1 MAVQTSRHSGSVAR
15 VFAQQPDRVAAA
27 WRRLRYAATPD
38 GLQRN
43 NLLDDVAEPFV
54 REIGAAL
61 EGAPGSPWGRTRAVL
76 RISRAR
82 GAVALW
88 DELIALQRCLL
99 DACDALGGSDLERQL
114 IVVAVEEAV
123 GSAHA
128 HYRHLFEGA
137 APPGLSFGGLVV
149 EQYEHLPK
157 IAVAP
162 ATTAIH

>member
-1 MAVQTSRHSGSVAR
+1 MAVQTSRHSGSIAR

-27 WRRLRYAATPD
+27 WRRLRYAAVPD

-61 EGAPGSPWGRTRAVL
+61 EGAPGSPWGRTQAVL

-88 DELIALQRCLL
+88 EELTALQRCLL

-114 IVVAVEEAV
+114 IMVAVEEAV

-137 APPGLSFGGLVV
+137 PPPGLVFGGLVV
-149 EQYEHLPK
+149 EQYEHLPR
-157 IAVAP
+157 IAVSP